1 MLVLQ
6 CLIVLKLKTNYLTTG
21 IYCMQLSILAN
32 GRSMRNLSKLLLS
45 QKSKVTRQV
54 FLALQKNVLKRSRL
68 NIPGY
73 GLVLFMLSL
82 PAQALYAEGVA
93 TQLPSVVNANEQDNS
108 QKNSSTG
115 QPNGEVA
122 SHENP
127 VLANEITAIITAKQQ
142 PYLQRADFQNRAD
155 DLEALYKIAGY
166 KLLWLANPQAD
177 KNRADALNLLENA
190 ATYGLNP
197 ASYDIQSLQQ
207 RLPPESAFTGNDYKQ
222 LALYDTAVSLSL
234 LRFLHDL
241 HYGRV
246 NPKAINF
253 DLKSREK
260 KLIDLPTLINSNA
273 SQNSIA
279 QLPDLV
285 EPKLKQ
291 YQKLK
296 QVLAKYQAIAK
307 NAATLNLVVTA
318 PVKPGENLPDAK
330 ALERFLVPVGDLSK
344 DENNA
349 SNKEAN
355 SYTHKLASGVKKFQS
370 RHGIDPN
377 GVLSK
382 STVEAINVPI
392 SQRVT
397 QIELAMERLRWL
409 PEMSA
414 GATIIVNIPAF
425 QLWAFDDVNEFDAN
439 MPNLRVV
446 VGQAM
451 KNETPVLMAE
461 MRFIDFMPYWNVPY
475 NIVKKE
481 ILPKLIKNPGYLAG
495 ENMELVSTFGNETKA
510 VAFST
515 SLIPGLSQGS
525 LRIRQRPGKKN
536 ALGKVKFMFPNKN
549 DVYLHDTPSRSLFS
563 RSRRD
568 FSHGCVRVQNP
579 GQLAEFVLK
588 NQLSKEAINE
598 AMQTEKNRRVILKK
612 SIPVVFFYSTSFVD
626 QHDNLDFYADIY
638 GYDSVLQAELKKSVD
653 LSDQDIFAPPP
664 PPLPPPITQPT
675 TALNPVAPINNSVV
689 PTNNPEIDKSSDK
702 EP

>member
-1 MLVLQ
+1 
-6 CLIVLKLKTNYLTTG
+6 
-21 IYCMQLSILAN
+21 
-32 GRSMRNLSKLLLS
+32 
-45 QKSKVTRQV
+45 
-54 FLALQKNVLKRSRL
+54 
-68 NIPGY
+68 
-73 GLVLFMLSL
+73 MLSL

-330 ALERFLVPVGDLSK
+330 ALERFLVSVGDLSK

-638 GYDSVLQAELKKSVD
+638 GYDSVLQEELKKSVD

-664 PPLPPPITQPT
+664 QLPQPT
-675 TALNPVAPINNSVV
+675 TTTQSTPTAALNPVAPV
-689 PTNNPEIDKSSDK
+689 NNPEIDKAGDKSSDK